1 MLRRNDPLPLNS
13 LSTTSTNA
21 HWHVQ
26 SDSGA
31 SPLSDTSR
39 KRLRLE
45 MGMVEKV
52 SISGKAVLLPP
63 LTSSIVDIRQTF
75 AEKSGYNRHRVVQDF
90 VSYAIEDPDHA
101 MGENSLNKFCERSP
115 RIFRIQDEV
124 LRVCI

>member
-1 MLRRNDPLPLNS
+1 
-13 LSTTSTNA
+13 
-21 HWHVQ
+21 
-26 SDSGA
+26 
-31 SPLSDTSR
+31 
-39 KRLRLE
+39 